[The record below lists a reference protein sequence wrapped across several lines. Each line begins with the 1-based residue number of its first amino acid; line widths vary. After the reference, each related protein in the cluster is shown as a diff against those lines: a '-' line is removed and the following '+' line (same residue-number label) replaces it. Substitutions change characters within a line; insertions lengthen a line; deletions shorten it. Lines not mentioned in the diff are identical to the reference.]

1 MDTIDNDNINIDEED
16 EFVLKRKTTPTPTTA
31 PTTTTLRTPRTLADL
46 QRLSKDDL
54 RALSGGQEGTVYELR
69 AALAAKFRL
78 KSDRSD
84 DERDTDK
91 PSK

>member
-16 EFVLKRKTTPTPTTA
+16 EFVLKRKTTPTATTA
-31 PTTTTLRTPRTLADL
+31 TTATVRTPRTLADL

-69 AALAAKFRL
+69 AALAAKFHL